1 MCTSIDLFVGRAIST
16 NDWGNWE
23 FIRSIANSRVHHPRF
38 GDILQRSQWQQAMT
52 CQSEIRTD
60 LNYSVV
66 FETRTGSHHNLAKD
80 KSWQVHGMRSLSLL
94 WFSKQKG
101 MHPWK
106 SIDKDNKKG
115 AQIGPVSARHPRKK
129 LLIGKEKCMPP
140 NQNWQF
146 FRGTGTIL
154 INFHSLIEIVMKFS
168 RHKRLLIRK
177 WHEMRHDN
185 INAKH
190 HPSHPTFSWFFRDGV
205 VHFGNHPAT
214 GGIPLWH
221 FLGPFQH
228 GLCLCWASTKQS
240 SSQPHCGVKNSSS
253 ANDWRQKQV
262 EFWNCLLCTYT
273 YMNIYE

>member
-1 MCTSIDLFVGRAIST
+1 
-16 NDWGNWE
+16 
-23 FIRSIANSRVHHPRF
+23 
-38 GDILQRSQWQQAMT
+38 
-52 CQSEIRTD
+52 
-60 LNYSVV
+60 
-66 FETRTGSHHNLAKD
+66 
-80 KSWQVHGMRSLSLL
+80 MRSLSLL

-115 AQIGPVSARHPRKK
+115 AQMGPVSARHPRKK

-154 INFHSLIEIVMKFS
+154 IIFHSLIEIVMKFS

-240 SSQPHCGVKNSSS
+240 SSQPRKKQQQCKRLKTKTSGILELLALHLYLYEYIWIMNVNG
-253 ANDWRQKQV
+253 QKYGCSQQPYHDIHG
-262 EFWNCLLCTYT
+262 CSPMHLLIQHHEYVPPVRKCWTCAQWWGSNT
-273 YMNIYE
+273 ASTNE